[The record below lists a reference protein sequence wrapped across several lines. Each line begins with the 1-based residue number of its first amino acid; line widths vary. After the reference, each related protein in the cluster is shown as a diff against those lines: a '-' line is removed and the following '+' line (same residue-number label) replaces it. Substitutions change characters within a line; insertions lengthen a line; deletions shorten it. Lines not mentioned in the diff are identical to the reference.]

1 MAINQA
7 YINSLVSSLKEKRRD
22 IARIIAINKIN
33 GIEIDYTIDLIKTDN
48 IIEELLDYDISVES
62 SPYQYIID
70 LEQLSQVNCNYIDE
84 PNNGLVDFC
93 EEPTESS
100 DTVTVTKTIRKQYQ
114 TIGSTLSSDGVATGL
129 IVQYDNIASF
139 DLWADNFNIS
149 VGDGDKLR
157 DAYFSDDGGTT
168 AKEIDQLSI
177 GDELYWNASIASVS
191 LQSGDI
197 IEFTMNF
204 ASSTVIISGGGGGGT
219 GLVNLV
225 DSGANVTNSISGT
238 GYLQWDNIR
247 IDSNIISAQG
257 GATNYDLQLTPKGTG
272 TVKTSSD
279 HTTNIGEA
287 NDVITKSYADATYGS
302 QGNGTT
308 INISD
313 GSGAWTASN
322 LRING
327 YQIYT
332 GTSNESVKLSGSS
345 TGGNLTVYGTS
356 HATKASF
363 IELATN
369 ITPRL
374 TYNFSSKK
382 WYTDSLHTSNISAAD
397 DLVTKGYADANYSIS
412 FSSFNRIPFSNDS
425 LDDFAYDS
433 TFFFNDNTYAVHA
446 QHLNLTGDIQN
457 VSNIT
462 GTGTLSINAINIGSS
477 VVGGNKTITV
487 VSSSTNAS
495 LILTPKGT
503 GTVQTSTAH
512 TSNISGAND
521 VITYAYAEANY
532 ANPISFGSNNQI
544 PTVNVGTTDFDY
556 SPNLTFDGNVLYL
569 GNNLQIRASSLD
581 FLYATAIGAGSTKYI
596 TGNAS
601 SDSGASAILGFKA
614 TYNDGT
620 VSTRPLFDWKN
631 NTTKV
636 GEVSASGI
644 WTLNA
649 THTAGIS
656 ANDDI
661 ITKGYADANYGG
673 GSIGGSTGASDN
685 AILRADGTGGSSV
698 QNTGILISDSDIIS
712 GIDGILPTGSATVN
726 LGGPS
731 NLWATAYIAGIG
743 GPAQVNISSDVAFTS
758 NKTIEIPSAPT
769 STSNGALRYDN
780 LGSQILEVYDADTA
794 SWISVGNSLTE
805 STYTPTI
812 TATANI
818 DSSTARTINY
828 FRNGDQVTV
837 YGNLDIDPTSADT
850 YTTWRLSLPVA
861 SDFTQTWD
869 LGGAGASTEGRAA
882 YVIANVANDEAE
894 FSWWPSGTTSRT
906 ISFQFTYIVK

>member
-1 MAINQA
+1 
-7 YINSLVSSLKEKRRD
+7 
-22 IARIIAINKIN
+22 
-33 GIEIDYTIDLIKTDN
+33 
-48 IIEELLDYDISVES
+48 
-62 SPYQYIID
+62 
-70 LEQLSQVNCNYIDE
+70 
-84 PNNGLVDFC
+84 
-93 EEPTESS
+93 
-100 DTVTVTKTIRKQYQ
+100 
-114 TIGSTLSSDGVATGL
+114 
-129 IVQYDNIASF
+129 
-139 DLWADNFNIS
+139 
-149 VGDGDKLR
+149 
-157 DAYFSDDGGTT
+157 
-168 AKEIDQLSI
+168 
-177 GDELYWNASIASVS
+177 
-191 LQSGDI
+191 
-197 IEFTMNF
+197 
-204 ASSTVIISGGGGGGT
+204 
-219 GLVNLV
+219 
-225 DSGANVTNSISGT
+225 
-238 GYLQWDNIR
+238 
-247 IDSNIISAQG
+247 
-257 GATNYDLQLTPKGTG
+257 
-272 TVKTSSD
+272 
-279 HTTNIGEA
+279 
-287 NDVITKSYADATYGS
+287 
-302 QGNGTT
+302 
-308 INISD
+308 
-313 GSGAWTASN
+313 
-322 LRING
+322 
-327 YQIYT
+327 
-332 GTSNESVKLSGSS
+332 
-345 TGGNLTVYGTS
+345 
-356 HATKASF
+356 
-363 IELATN
+363 
-369 ITPRL
+369 
-374 TYNFSSKK
+374 
-382 WYTDSLHTSNISAAD
+382 
-397 DLVTKGYADANYSIS
+397 
-412 FSSFNRIPFSNDS
+412 
-425 LDDFAYDS
+425 
-433 TFFFNDNTYAVHA
+433 
-446 QHLNLTGDIQN
+446 
-457 VSNIT
+457 
-462 GTGTLSINAINIGSS
+462 
-477 VVGGNKTITV
+477 
-487 VSSSTNAS
+487 
-495 LILTPKGT
+495 
-503 GTVQTSTAH
+503 
-512 TSNISGAND
+512 
-521 VITYAYAEANY
+521 
-532 ANPISFGSNNQI
+532 
-544 PTVNVGTTDFDY
+544 
-556 SPNLTFDGNVLYL
+556 
-569 GNNLQIRASSLD
+569 
-581 FLYATAIGAGSTKYI
+581 GSTKYI

-869 LGGAGASTEGRAA
+869 LG
-882 YVIANVANDEAE
+882 
-894 FSWWPSGTTSRT
+894 
-906 ISFQFTYIVK
+906 